1 MSRKFLILILVTGLF
16 PQHIQAATEYL
27 RFEGSIIN
35 AYREGQP
42 GFDASFGFVRNQSV
56 YFDFQIDTTLDVV
69 GQPPDDD
76 VRDIFAATY
85 LSGSIAVADETYGQ
99 TITFAEG
106 ITSEL
111 LLTGSLRVG
120 ISWPTLNDLS
130 MLPDPV
136 DESINTWKVGDNI
149 ELFNY
154 SSDDAWWNIIGE
166 LTMTYRELAPP
177 PAIVPIPA
185 ALWLFGSGLLCLIGL
200 ARKKSL

>member
-1 MSRKFLILILVTGLF
+1 MIAGLF

-35 AYREGQP
+35 SYREGQP

-56 YFDFQIDTTLDVV
+56 CFDFQIDTTLDVV
-69 GQPPDDD
+69 GQPDQTVADK
-76 VRDIFAATY
+76 FAATY
-85 LSGSIAVADETYGQ
+85 LSGSFAGSYETYGQ

-106 ITSEL
+106 ITTEL
-111 LLTGSLRVG
+111 LLTDSLRVG
-120 ISWPTLNDLS
+120 ISWPTLNDLA

-136 DESINTWKVGDNI
+136 DESIHTWNVGDNI

-166 LTMTYRELAPP
+166 LTITYRDMVPP
-177 PAIVPIPA
+177 PAMVPISA
-185 ALWLFGSGLLCLIGL
+185 ALWLFGSGLLGLIGV
-200 ARKKSL
+200 ARKKSS

>member
-1 MSRKFLILILVTGLF
+1 MCRKFLILLLIAGFF

-35 AYREGQP
+35 NYHEGQP
-42 GFDASFGFVRNQSV
+42 GFDASFGFVKNQSV

-69 GQPPDDD
+69 GQPPDDA

-85 LSGSIAVADETYGQ
+85 LSGSFAGSYETYGQ

-106 ITSEL
+106 ITTEL
-111 LLTGSLRVG
+111 LLTDSLRVG

-130 MLPDPV
+130 MLPPPV
-136 DESINTWKVGDNI
+136 DESIDTWSVGDNI

-154 SSDDAWWNIIGE
+154 SSDDAWWNIIGG
-166 LTMTYRELAPP
+166 LTMTYRDMAPP
-177 PAIVPIPA
+177 PAMVPIPA
-185 ALWLFGSGLLCLIGL
+185 ALWLFGSGLLGLIGL
-200 ARKKSL
+200 ARKKSS